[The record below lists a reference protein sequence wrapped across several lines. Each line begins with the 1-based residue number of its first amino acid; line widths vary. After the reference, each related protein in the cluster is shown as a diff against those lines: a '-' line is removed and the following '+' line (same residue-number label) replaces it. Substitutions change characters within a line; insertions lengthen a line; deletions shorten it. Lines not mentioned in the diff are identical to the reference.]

1 MELVKAGMM
10 QVSLFLKID
19 TFVLNKL
26 STTLPLRNPS
36 ISFNLVKGFSK
47 FQSFMAI
54 KTQEEIFVK
63 YHT

>member
-26 STTLPLRNPS
+26 FTTLPLRYAS

-47 FQSFMAI
+47 FQSFMVI